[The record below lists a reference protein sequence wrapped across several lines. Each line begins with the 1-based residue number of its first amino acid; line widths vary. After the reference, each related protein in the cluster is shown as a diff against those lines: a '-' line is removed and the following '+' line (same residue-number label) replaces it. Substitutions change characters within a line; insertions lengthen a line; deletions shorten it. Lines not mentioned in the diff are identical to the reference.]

1 MSKKSNKTE
10 DASSSELMLDSKTM
24 DALTVKIM
32 ESVMP
37 VFKQMLKDAVA
48 DLKKELSESTKKT
61 CEEIMGKQFIKL
73 EDNVKRIT
81 LENSMLRNQVV
92 MLENLH
98 NRKALVFHGV
108 MEPTQ
113 SSSLSQSDLSQG
125 EISRSQTMS
134 DTTLILG
141 IARNKLGIDLQQG
154 DISELYRIPSKAS
167 GPRPILVHFI
177 AKRTRDSVF
186 WNRKKLRDADHEGA
200 SSIYINELLTKQ
212 TANLFKRV
220 RQMTKNGT
228 FYRCWTTDGL
238 IKVLLS
244 DDQGAKPIKIYN
256 ESDLKNLMP
265 S

>member
-10 DASSSELMLDSKTM
+10 DASSSGLMLDSKTM
-24 DALTVKIM
+24 DVLTVKIM
-32 ESVMP
+32 ESVMS
-37 VFKQMLKDAVA
+37 VFKQVLKDAVA
-48 DLKKELSESTKKT
+48 DLNKELRECTKKT

-108 MEPTQ
+108 REPTQ
-113 SSSLSQSDLSQG
+113 SSSLSQSDLSRG
-125 EISRSQTMS
+125 EISRSRTLS

>member
-1 MSKKSNKTE
+1 MTKKKREKKCTNFSG
-10 DASSSELMLDSKTM
+10 
-24 DALTVKIM
+24 KI
-32 ESVMP
+32 
-37 VFKQMLKDAVA
+37 
-48 DLKKELSESTKKT
+48 LKK
-61 CEEIMGKQFIKL
+61 
-73 EDNVKRIT
+73 
-81 LENSMLRNQVV
+81 VV
-92 MLENLH
+92 EKFFWEMCSDEFFLKH
-98 NRKALVFHGV
+98 AL
-108 MEPTQ
+108 
-113 SSSLSQSDLSQG
+113 
-125 EISRSQTMS
+125 
-134 DTTLILG
+134 
-141 IARNKLGIDLQQG
+141 
-154 DISELYRIPSKAS
+154 
-167 GPRPILVHFI
+167 
-177 AKRTRDSVF
+177 RDSVF